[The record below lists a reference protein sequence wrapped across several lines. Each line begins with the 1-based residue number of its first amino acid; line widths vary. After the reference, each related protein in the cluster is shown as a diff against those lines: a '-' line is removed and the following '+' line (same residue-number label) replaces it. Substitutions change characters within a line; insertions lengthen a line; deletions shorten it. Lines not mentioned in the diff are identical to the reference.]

1 MVTAVPLTDQGLDLL
16 VQDLPGQKASHL
28 GMMLKKLELHVDGL
42 IQQVVNRFRNWRLF
56 GIAAMLRHL
65 ERGSFLGDALSR
77 ITGEEPLLCFESQL
91 SLNIGQAKEY
101 HAPALCL

>member
-16 VQDLPGQKASHL
+16 VQDLPGQKAGHL
-28 GMMLKKLELHVDGL
+28 GMMLKKLELHVKGLIQNGL
-42 IQQVVNRFRNWRLF
+42 IQQVLNRFRNWRLF
-56 GIAAMLRHL
+56 GAWAMLRYL

-91 SLNIGQAKEY
+91 SLNIGL
-101 HAPALCL
+101 HPP